1 MFEPRFWKSTI
12 SRLASLRTRFEE
24 FDYSLL
30 FKKEMKIPNPKMRR
44 FVLNTELRRNV
55 KISKN
60 RITLE
65 NLDKNSVIPSK
76 LKAFKKLCIN
86 QVVMELKERLS
97 KRGEPPSVF
106 SVAEYFFRKGVV
118 NLKVSKIIIFFHS
131 FENQHRFVKSRPSEK
146 AKISMNKKT
155 PQPNWH

>member
-106 SVAEYFFRKGVV
+106 SVAEYFVRKGVV
-118 NLKVSKIIIFFHS
+118 NLKVLDFLIHLRISTDLWKAG
-131 FENQHRFVKSRPSEK
+131 PPGEK
-146 AKISMNKKT
+146 AKVSKKLRSPTDISFVF
-155 PQPNWH
+155 

>member
-106 SVAEYFFRKGVV
+106 SVAEYFVRKGVV
-118 NLKVSKIIIFFHS
+118 NLKVSKKSLDFFHS
-131 FENQHRFVKSRPSEK
+131 FENQHWFVKSRPTWWKGES
-146 AKISMNKKT
+146 IKKT